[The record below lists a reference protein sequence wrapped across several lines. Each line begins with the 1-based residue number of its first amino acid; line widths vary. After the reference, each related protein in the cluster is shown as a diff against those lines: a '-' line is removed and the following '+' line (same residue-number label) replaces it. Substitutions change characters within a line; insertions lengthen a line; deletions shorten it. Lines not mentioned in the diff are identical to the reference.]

1 MTIYERTVTDG
12 ITAETQTVIRAPR
25 SKKELR
31 EFKRDLHA
39 FVEEHNASCSFDGR
53 VADLERLCRQTP
65 GRRTDGH
72 DPAPRFGSRAWYAEE
87 ILRVISVVRHWLK
100 QGEAEL
106 AASEA
111 VEVGDLATEAKA
123 KFSSWRE
130 ILLREARTAKNR
142 ELSVRGAEARRDMAQ
157 NQLPDETIIAAAR
170 AYFAKH
176 PTQSMRSMAATI
188 ARPLK
193 ANAKTILSRLRKR
206 GLGKGDLAPA

>member
-1 MTIYERTVTDG
+1 MMPIREQTVTDG
-12 ITAETQTVIRAPR
+12 ITSETRTIITAPLAPATLSAYVR
-25 SKKELR
+25 
-31 EFKRDLHA
+31 
-39 FVEEHNASCSFDGR
+39 EHNASCSFDGR
-53 VADLERLCRQTP
+53 VADLERLCRQTL

-72 DPAPRFGSRAWYAEE
+72 EPAPTFGSRTWYAEE

-123 KFSSWRE
+123 KFSSWRD
-130 ILLREARTAKNR
+130 ILLREARTGKNR

-157 NQLPDETIIAAAR
+157 NQLPDEIIMAQAR

-176 PTQSMRSMAATI
+176 PTHSMRSMAATI

-193 ANAKTILSRLRKR
+193 GNANTILSRLRKR
-206 GLGKGDLAPA
+206 GNSKADLSQV